1 MKLATPTQMKKLDEL
16 AMDVYKIP
24 DILLMENAALCIVAK
39 AMEMLADAM
48 PESKTVIIAGKG
60 NNGGDAFAVARHL
73 IQSGYPVIVVS
84 LVQRS
89 MVKGEADT
97 YLQILE
103 NIGATILFVTDEAEM
118 PRVEES
124 LKEAHLIIDGI
135 FGTGF
140 YGNVTGLFKS
150 VIRLIN
156 ESSAKVLSIDIPSG
170 VNGENGQV
178 GGIAVK
184 ADETVTFSLLKPGLA
199 QYPGAELAGK
209 VTVAD
214 IGIPTGATRQLR
226 LDGQL
231 SAGSELCKY
240 FPQRFVEG
248 HKTTFG
254 KILII
259 TGSKG
264 MTGAGTLAA
273 KAAFKT
279 GSGMVYLAVPKSLLP
294 IYSITVPEAIT
305 IPLDDEDGLITDS
318 SLNMLL
324 EKSESMDSIVIG
336 PGLTTKRQV
345 AAWVKEFI
353 CKCKRPMV
361 IDADALNIMAETVA
375 EEKVVVDEAIVKKT
389 NTAKEIMTK
398 EVIMQET
405 IMQKVKIVEKTS
417 IAEETKMSG
426 KTNIAGETNIVE
438 EINILGKASSAKK
451 ANIFEI
457 RQAPIVV
464 TPHPGEFARLT
475 GLTADEIRANRIKL
489 AVEYSHKWGVTVV
502 LKGAGTVIANP
513 DGKYYINPT
522 GNPVLATA
530 GSGDVLAG
538 IIGSFIG
545 QGVKPLRASTLGVYV
560 HGMCGD
566 ILDSRSNIQ
575 AGYTASEICAE
586 IPLAMGKLISESG
599 CCLGY
604 KAKQSMGGD

>member
-24 DILLMENAALCIVAK
+24 GILLMENAALCIVAK
-39 AMEMLADAM
+39 AIEMLADAM

-124 LKEAHLIIDGI
+124 LKEAHLVIDGI

-226 LDGQL
+226 FDGQL

-305 IPLDDEDGLITDS
+305 IPLDDEDGLITDG

-375 EEKVVVDEAIVKKT
+375 EE
-389 NTAKEIMTK
+389 
-398 EVIMQET
+398 
-405 IMQKVKIVEKTS
+405 
-417 IAEETKMSG
+417 
-426 KTNIAGETNIVE
+426 
-438 EINILGKASSAKK
+438 

-457 RQAPIVV
+457 RQAPIVI
-464 TPHPGEFARLT
+464 TPHPGEFAQLT

-489 AVEYSHKWGVTVV
+489 AVEYSRKWSVTVV

-513 DGKYYINPT
+513 DGKYYINST

-530 GSGDVLAG
+530 GSGDVLSG

-545 QGVKPLRASTLGVYV
+545 QGVKPLKAATLGVYI

-566 ILDSRSNIQ
+566 ILANRSHMQ

-586 IPLAMGKLISESG
+586 IPLAMGQLISESG

-604 KAKQSMGGD
+604 KAKQSLGGD

>member
-24 DILLMENAALCIVAK
+24 GILLMENAALCTVAK
-39 AMEMLADAM
+39 AIEMLAEAM

-214 IGIPTGATRQLR
+214 IGIPRGATRQLR
-226 LDGQL
+226 FDGQL

-279 GSGMVYLAVPKSLLP
+279 GSGMVYLAVPKSLLQ

-305 IPLDDEDGLITDS
+305 IPLDDEDGLITDG

-375 EEKVVVDEAIVKKT
+375 EE
-389 NTAKEIMTK
+389 
-398 EVIMQET
+398 
-405 IMQKVKIVEKTS
+405 
-417 IAEETKMSG
+417 
-426 KTNIAGETNIVE
+426 
-438 EINILGKASSAKK
+438 

-457 RQAPIVV
+457 RQAPIVI
-464 TPHPGEFARLT
+464 TPHPGEFAQLT
-475 GLTADEIRANRIKL
+475 GLTADEIRTNRIKL
-489 AVEYSHKWGVTVV
+489 AVEYSRKWSVTVV

-530 GSGDVLAG
+530 GSGDVLSG

-545 QGVKPLRASTLGVYV
+545 QGVKPLKAAALGVYI

-566 ILDSRSNIQ
+566 ILANRSHMQ

-586 IPLAMGKLISESG
+586 IPLAMGQLINESG

-604 KAKQSMGGD
+604 KAKQSLGGD